1 MLVIL
6 ELITALARPVGE
18 ILLDSALLFIGGDGD
33 SELGVDSG
41 ELLIGESV
49 GWWL

>member
-18 ILLDSALLFIGGDGD
+18 MLFEIALFFMGGDGD
-33 SELGVDSG
+33 SELGLVDSG
-41 ELLIGESV
+41 ELLMGDKV
-49 GWWL
+49 G